1 MRKDNNKGF
10 TFVELILYMGILGIF
25 MVAVLSLVSSTV
37 ASSKKQKSVEK
48 LQTQATETYDSISD
62 MLMGASSV
70 KIYGDAYLSDGSG
83 SYSKVTGANFIVPE
97 DTYIKNDVGQKLLT
111 SGGVS
116 GVTQQV
122 CNNGSLSKVM
132 NADASATASC
142 YDIADIKA
150 FGGVDAS
157 TDAETFV
164 EAKYLW
170 IEYAST
176 LDTISFCTIK
186 YDNTAKKL
194 YINRVDVKESDYEQL
209 QTDLASDDV
218 AKKNS
223 AQTKL
228 TKYNA
233 YTDSTSTEG
242 TVLANNVSNFQL
254 QVNPDDDSVAVVI
267 EFEDSKTGEDYKV
280 TGVVG
285 LRNSFVLKK
294 HEWTK

>member
-1 MRKDNNKGF
+1 
-10 TFVELILYMGILGIF
+10 
-25 MVAVLSLVSSTV
+25 
-37 ASSKKQKSVEK
+37 
-48 LQTQATETYDSISD
+48 
-62 MLMGASSV
+62 
-70 KIYGDAYLSDGSG
+70 
-83 SYSKVTGANFIVPE
+83 
-97 DTYIKNDVGQKLLT
+97 VGQKLLT

-122 CNNGSLSKVM
+122 CIDGALS
-132 NADASATASC
+132 NYGAC
-142 YDIADIKA
+142 YDIADIKP

-157 TDAETFV
+157 TDAETFI
-164 EAKYLW
+164 EANYLW
-170 IEYAST
+170 IQYAST
-176 LDTISFCTIK
+176 LDTTSFCTIK
-186 YDNTAKKL
+186 YDETAKKL

-209 QTDLASDDV
+209 QSDLASDDV
-218 AKKNS
+218 TKKNA

-228 TKYNA
+228 VKYNA

-254 QVNPDDDSVAVVI
+254 QVNPDDDSVAIVI